1 MEKERRE
8 ILACLWN
15 AYIIE
20 EITFFI
26 LSFDPLYDTISGM
39 MAAENGQYEGQ
50 YDLFSNVYTLS
61 VDMALTKHGQK
72 QIVEDS
78 QLKLLEMGK

>member
-1 MEKERRE
+1 MEKECRK

-26 LSFDPLYDTISGM
+26 LSFLMGIRDDSGYAFM
-39 MAAENGQYEGQ
+39 RDRG
-50 YDLFSNVYTLS
+50 
-61 VDMALTKHGQK
+61 
-72 QIVEDS
+72 
-78 QLKLLEMGK
+78 